1 MPSGTQT
8 YTVTGTDINNCTN
21 TASVTVVVSSCIG
34 LEDINSTA
42 ILTVYPNPS
51 TGVFQVQVKE
61 QLQLA
66 VYSVE
71 GRLIQQVQLIPGNH
85 LLNLEKEA
93 TGIYLLQINTSNG
106 QYRMK
111 LTKE

>member
-1 MPSGTQT
+1 
-8 YTVTGTDINNCTN
+8 
-21 TASVTVVVSSCIG
+21 
-34 LEDINSTA
+34 
-42 ILTVYPNPS
+42 
-51 TGVFQVQVKE
+51 VKE